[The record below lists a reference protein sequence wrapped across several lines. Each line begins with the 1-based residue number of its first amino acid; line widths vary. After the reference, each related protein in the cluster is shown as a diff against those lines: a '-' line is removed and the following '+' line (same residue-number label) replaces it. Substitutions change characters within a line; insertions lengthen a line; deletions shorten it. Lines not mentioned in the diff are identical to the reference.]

1 MSILF
6 GFLRDSGCLA
16 TTVDRFLRASVD
28 ATPEKQRSRNH
39 RARAE
44 MGAHRMRPI
53 QRIVMNVP
61 SFVFL
66 LVAMNAP
73 AFRAA
78 AQDMEFSIEETGQ
91 PPAPPA
97 EGPPSEALANALRR
111 YQQTAYAEAAVQ
123 FQRVVEGETQ
133 DAPANVQKAQF
144 FLGKCLYHL
153 RFYQSALA
161 IFREIG
167 EAGQSHLYFDQ
178 TLQWLA
184 QLASQLPEPA
194 GMIGDVG
201 RYGAE
206 QLEQFNTAETR
217 ELYFHLLYLMG
228 RYKYGQGEFEPA
240 IELFGRVNAESP
252 HFVQA
257 KFFEG
262 ISYVRMRRAQPAIR
276 SFRSIIDGIDDGS
289 LRGVED
295 EDRMLNLARIS
306 LARVYYTAANRTDP
320 DTGERVVDGRLLGN
334 AVEMWN
340 RVDQASEY
348 WLDALFETSWAFFL
362 ADEYSRALGNI
373 HTIFSP
379 YFEDSYYPEAIVLKA
394 VTFFVNCQVENAASM
409 VARFHENY
417 DPVQQELN
425 EFLSQN
431 QDNLQFYQ
439 FLQRVRAG
447 EANLS
452 PRIRGIV
459 STALS
464 DRDLLR
470 HLEYVRLLE
479 GEEQRLSQA
488 PAEFKNSSLGAR
500 ILQDVAVAKSFAID
514 ETGDL
519 ARGRYTRLIEE
530 LQDLMN
536 QIDTVDLEIATYERG
551 TLEQE
556 IQEQMTAAARTGGG
570 DVEVDEEHQIWPF
583 DGEYWRD
590 ELGFYRQQVTNQ
602 CGR

>member
-1 MSILF
+1 MNGNRLVTWAV
-6 GFLRDSGCLA
+6 LA
-16 TTVDRFLRASVD
+16 AFAGML
-28 ATPEKQRSRNH
+28 
-39 RARAE
+39 
-44 MGAHRMRPI
+44 
-53 QRIVMNVP
+53 
-61 SFVFL
+61 
-66 LVAMNAP
+66 P
-73 AFRAA
+73 AVGVS
-78 AQDMEFSIEETGQ
+78 AQDMEFSVEETGQ

-97 EGPPSEALANALRR
+97 EGPPSEALANALRLYQQER
-111 YQQTAYAEAAVQ
+111 YQEASVQ

-144 FLGKCLYHL
+144 FLGKSLYHL

-161 IFREIG
+161 IFDEIG
-167 EAGQSHLYFDQ
+167 QAAQGHLYFNQ

-194 GMIGDVG
+194 GIIEKVG
-201 RYGAE
+201 RYGVD
-206 QLEQFNTAETR
+206 QLEQFNTAESAD
-217 ELYFHLLYLMG
+217 LYNHLLYLMG
-228 RYKYGQGEFEPA
+228 RYKYGQGEFEEA
-240 IELFGRVNAESP
+240 IQLFGRVASTSP
-252 HFVQA
+252 HHVQA

-276 SFRSIIDGIDDGS
+276 AFRAIIEGIEGGS
-289 LRGVED
+289 VAGVED
-295 EDRMLNLARIS
+295 EQRMLNLARIS

-320 DTGERVVDGRLLGN
+320 ATGERIVDGRLLGN

-340 RVDQASEY
+340 RVDQGSEY
-348 WLDALFETSWAFFL
+348 WLDALFEESWAFFL
-362 ADEYSRALGNI
+362 ADEYARALGNI
-373 HTIFSP
+373 HTIYSP
-379 YFEDSYYPEAIVLKA
+379 FFTDAYYPEALVLKA
-394 VTFFVNCQVENAASM
+394 VTFFVNCQVENAGAM
-409 VARFHENY
+409 VQRFHENF

-425 EFLSQN
+425 SFLESN
-431 QDNLQFYQ
+431 QDNMQFYS
-439 FLQRVRAG
+439 FLQQVRNG
-447 EANLS
+447 QANLS

-464 DRDLLR
+464 DRTLLR
-470 HLEYVRLLE
+470 HLEYVRVLE
-479 GEEQRLSQA
+479 GEEARLEQA
-488 PAEFKNSSLGAR
+488 PPEFKNSSLGAR

-514 ETGDL
+514 QTGDL
-519 ARGRYTRLIEE
+519 ARARYSRLIEE

-551 TLEQE
+551 TLERE
-556 IQEQMTAAARTGGG
+556 VQEQMTAAARSGGG